1 MKIKFTEDIK
11 LAVNDYSWGEEYTKQ
26 IKRGDVKEVLAI
38 EDNTH
43 GYKDIYFALKEV
55 AEGVHQSAFVIL

>member
-1 MKIKFTEDIK
+1 MKIKFTQNIV
-11 LAVNDYSWGEEYTKQ
+11 LTVNDCNWGDEYLKTLK
-26 IKRGDVKEVLAI
+26 KDEVIEIRTI

>member
-1 MKIKFTEDIK
+1 M
-11 LAVNDYSWGEEYTKQ
+11 VVDYSWGEEYTKQ
-26 IKRGDVKEVLAI
+26 IKSGDVKEVLAV